1 MGMKGELVERIDEE
15 AEEVRSRG
23 GKVHRPCQ
31 KSTLAGS
38 KSAATLTSQKSSRA
52 GSKRRREEE
61 EQMLFD
67 KIRMHYQLHNQ
78 EREKKSMRGPTHF

>member
-1 MGMKGELVERIDEE
+1 MKGELVERIEEE

-23 GKVHRPCQ
+23 GKVQRPCQ
-31 KSTLAGS
+31 KSAMAGS
-38 KSAATLTSQKSSRA
+38 KSAAALTSQKSSRA

-67 KIRMHYQLHNQ
+67 KIRMHYQLHHQ
-78 EREKKSMRGPTHF
+78 EREKKSLRGPTPF